1 MTPERWRQISEVA
14 ASAMELTGDERAA
27 FLDKA
32 CKADSELRREVE
44 RLLGEDEHAGG
55 FLQHPGAVWEVALG
69 QMLGRGRA
77 EQQADAVS
85 VEGELPGDLGRPPAF
100 SWHAL
105 DVDGVAV
112 RQHLDR
118 LNAALSDR
126 YAIERP
132 LGSGGMAVVY
142 LAEDLK
148 HRREVAL
155 KVLRPE
161 LASALGKERFLREI
175 RLVARLTHPHILPL
189 HDSGEAD
196 GLLYYVMPYA
206 KGFSLRV
213 RLQRERL
220 LPLEDVIEIARA
232 VAAALDYAHRHD
244 VVHRDIKP
252 ENIMI
257 HDGVAMVTDFG
268 IGKALSTAADN
279 LTVPGGAIGTPAY
292 MSSEQ
297 VAGDTQLDGRADIYS
312 LACVTYEML
321 VGKGPY
327 TAEAALSKQPTDP
340 VPHVT
345 AYRQSVPATLDQ
357 AIAKA
362 MAYFSRERF
371 DTAADFARALT
382 TTSIAPTATPRL
394 TPRTPHEESI
404 AVLPF
409 VNLSADAENE
419 HFSDGITEEITNA
432 LARVP
437 GLRVVARTSAFAFK
451 GKDHDIRD
459 IGAKLNV
466 STIVEGS
473 VRKFG
478 RRLRITVQLINVSDG
493 YHLWSE
499 RYDRKVKD
507 VFAIQDEIAGT
518 VADKLKSQLTSPQLP
533 GRICRCSLEAYD
545 AYLRGRYDLNKFT
558 DESLKRAIVHFE
570 EAIANDSDY
579 ALAYAGLAESYAMIY
594 GGHAVLP
601 GRDVGPKAKAAAQ
614 RALELDPTIPEAHVS
629 LGLIAAYYDWDP
641 VGAERAFKQAI
652 TLNPNYAA
660 AHVWYALYLTVLEA
674 RYEEALAELQR
685 AEVLDPLGLFAK
697 VSVGSV
703 YFLSSDYD
711 HAITQFR
718 KVIDLE
724 PGYAPGHFALGS
736 AYAQMGMLAEGIPI
750 IEEAIRLGGRSVN
763 HIGTLGYA
771 YGLAG
776 QKDKGMQLLG
786 ELERRSHEGYMSS
799 FWVAVAYLGLGQTDR
814 VFEWLNRA
822 YEERACALVYFTREP
837 MFDSVRADPRF
848 TALISKMGLEERLS
862 RS

>member
-1 MTPERWRQISEVA
+1 
-14 ASAMELTGDERAA
+14 
-27 FLDKA
+27 
-32 CKADSELRREVE
+32 
-44 RLLGEDEHAGG
+44 
-55 FLQHPGAVWEVALG
+55 
-69 QMLGRGRA
+69 MLGRGRA
-77 EQQADAVS
+77 EQKADAVS
-85 VEGELPGDLGRPPAF
+85 VGSELPGDLGRPPAF

-112 RQHLDR
+112 RQHRDR

-126 YAIERP
+126 YSIERP
-132 LGSGGMAVVY
+132 LGSGGMAFVY
-142 LAEDLK
+142 LAEDRK

-161 LASALGKERFLREI
+161 LASALGKELFLREI

-213 RLQRERL
+213 RLQRERP

-232 VAAALDYAHRHD
+232 VATALDYAHRHG

-268 IGKALSTAADN
+268 IGKALSAAADN
-279 LTVPGGAIGTPAY
+279 RTISGGAIGTRAY
-292 MSSEQ
+292 MSPEQ

-312 LACVTYEML
+312 LGCVTYEML

-327 TAEAALSKQPTDP
+327 TAEAASSKQPTDP

-357 AIAKA
+357 AITKA
-362 MAYFSRERF
+362 MAYFPRERF
-371 DTAADFARALT
+371 DTAADFARALM
-382 TTSIAPTATPRL
+382 TTSIAPTATP
-394 TPRTPHEESI
+394 PTPHEESI

-409 VNLSADAENE
+409 VNISADAENE
-419 HFSDGITEEITNA
+419 YFSDGITEEITNA
-432 LARVP
+432 LANVP
-437 GLRVVARTSAFAFK
+437 RLRVVARTSAFAFK
-451 GKDHDIRD
+451 SKDHDIRE

-473 VRKFG
+473 VRRSG
-478 RRLRITVQLINVSDG
+478 RKLRITVQLINVSDG
-493 YHLWSE
+493 YHLWSD

-518 VADKLKSQLTSPQLP
+518 VANKLKSQLTSPQLP
-533 GRICRCSLEAYD
+533 GRTCGIRSLEAYD

-558 DESLKRAIVHFE
+558 AESLKRAIVHFE

-594 GGHAVLP
+594 GHAVLP
-601 GRDVGPKAKAAAQ
+601 GKDVVPKAIAVAQ

-641 VGAERAFKQAI
+641 VGAERAYKQAI
-652 TLNPNYAA
+652 RLNPNYAA
-660 AHVWYALYLTVLEA
+660 AHVWYAWYLTVLEA
-674 RYEEALAELQR
+674 RYQEALAELQR

-711 HAITQFR
+711 HAITQFQ

-724 PGYAPGHFALGS
+724 PGYPLGHFALGS
-736 AYAQMGMLAEGIPI
+736 AYAQMGMPAEAIPL
-750 IEEAIRLGGRSVN
+750 IEEAIRLGGRSVDY
-763 HIGTLGYA
+763 IGTLGYA

-776 QKDKGMQLLG
+776 QEDKGMQLLG
-786 ELERRSHEGYMSS
+786 ELERRSQEGYVSS
-799 FWVAVAYLGLGQTDR
+799 FWVAVAYLGLGQTDQ
-814 VFEWLNRA
+814 VFEWLNTA

-848 TALISKMGLEERLS
+848 TALISKMGLEEQLS